1 MGPTLEFG
9 DRFIR
14 QVYILTICLTV
25 VIGAVLLGFKRPA
38 LPSFLIG
45 SAIGLSM
52 FWSIEFVI
60 RRLIRPGK
68 TQKTK
73 YLLGFIAIGK
83 YTVLGVLLFFLFK
96 TNWLDIYAF
105 GGGIVLVQGAIIIKA
120 IGLMINILR
129 KKDPDQP

>member
-14 QVYILTICLTV
+14 QVYILTIVLTV
-25 VIGAVLLGFKRPA
+25 VISGVLLGFNLAA

-45 SAIGLSM
+45 SVIGLSL

-60 RRLIRPGK
+60 RRLVRPGK

-73 YLLGFIAIGK
+73 YLLGFIALGK
-83 YTVLGVLLFFLFK
+83 YTVLGVLLYVLFQME
-96 TNWLDIYAF
+96 WLNVYAF
-105 GGGIVLVQGAIIIKA
+105 GGGIVLVQVAIIIKA
-120 IGLMINILR
+120 VGLMITILR
-129 KKDPDQP
+129 KKDPEQP